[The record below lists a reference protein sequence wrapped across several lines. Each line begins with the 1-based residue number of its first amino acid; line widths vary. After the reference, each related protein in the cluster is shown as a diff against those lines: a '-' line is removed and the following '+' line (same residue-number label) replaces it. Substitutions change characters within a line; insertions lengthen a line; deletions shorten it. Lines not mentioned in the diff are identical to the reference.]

1 MPGYAYPVGTV
12 AETGTAKS
20 VTVLVTDIG
29 PSTLTTLFTA
39 ASKTKVNSVLATNTY
54 GTILPVKLYV
64 YRAAN
69 TATFLLTSARVLTNK
84 YLVLPLVS
92 GDARVNDV
100 SDPEV
105 NLYKVATEFV
115 LQVGDIVKASCPI
128 EDVVNVTLNLTEGV
142 K

>member
-20 VTVLVTDIG
+20 VTVQVTDKD
-29 PSTLTTLFTA
+29 PSATTLFTA
-39 ASKTKVNSVLATNTY
+39 TSKTKVNSVLATNTY
-54 GTILPVKLYV
+54 GTILPIKLYV
-64 YRAAN
+64 YRAVN
-69 TATFLLTSARVLTNK
+69 TSTFLLTSARVLTNK

-100 SDPEV
+100 ADPEV

-115 LQVGDIVKASCPI
+115 LQTGDVVKASCPI

>member
-1 MPGYAYPVGTV
+1 MSGYAYPVGTV

-20 VTVLVTDIG
+20 VTVQVTDKD
-29 PSTLTTLFTA
+29 PSATTLFTA
-39 ASKTKVNSVLATNTY
+39 TSKTRVNSVLATNTY

-69 TATFLLTSARVLTNK
+69 TANFLLTSARVLTNK

-92 GDARVNDV
+92 GDARVNDT
-100 SDPEV
+100 SDPEI

-115 LQVGDIVKASCPI
+115 LQTGDIVKASCPI
-128 EDVVNVTLNLTEGV
+128 EDVLNVTLSLTEGV

>member
-20 VTVLVTDIG
+20 VTVQVTDKD
-29 PSTLTTLFTA
+29 PSSTVIFTA

-69 TATFLLTSARVLTNK
+69 TSTFLLTSTRVLTTK

-92 GDARVNDV
+92 GDTRVGDV
-100 SDPEV
+100 SNPEV
-105 NLYKVATEFV
+105 NLYPVATEFV
-115 LQVGDIVKASCPI
+115 LQTGDVLRASCPI
-128 EDVVNVTLNLTEGV
+128 EDEVNITANLTEGV

>member
-20 VTVLVTDIG
+20 VTVQVTDKD
-29 PSTLTTLFTA
+29 PSATTLFTA
-39 ASKTKVNSVLATNTY
+39 TSKTKVNSVLATNTY

-69 TATFLLTSARVLTNK
+69 TSTFLLTSARVLTNK

-92 GDARVNDV
+92 GDARVNDT

-115 LQVGDIVKASCPI
+115 LQTGDIVKASCPI
-128 EDVVNVTLNLTEGV
+128 EDVLNVTLSLTEGV

>member
-20 VTVLVTDIG
+20 VTVQVTDKD
-29 PSTLTTLFTA
+29 PSSTVIFTA
-39 ASKTKVNSVLATNTY
+39 ASKTRVNSILATNTY

-69 TATFLLTSARVLTNK
+69 TSTFLLTSTRVLTTK
-84 YLVLPLVS
+84 YMVLPLVS
-92 GDARVNDV
+92 GDTRVGDV
-100 SDPEV
+100 TDPEV
-105 NLYKVATEFV
+105 NRYPVATEFV
-115 LQVGDIVKASCPI
+115 LQTGDVVKASCPI
-128 EDVVNVTLNLTEGV
+128 EDVVNLTINLTEGV

>member
-20 VTVLVTDIG
+20 VTVQVTDKD
-29 PSTLTTLFTA
+29 PSATTLFTA
-39 ASKTKVNSVLATNTY
+39 TSKTKVSSVLATNTY
-54 GTILPVKLYV
+54 GTILPIKLYV

-115 LQVGDIVKASCPI
+115 LQVGDVVKASCPI

>member
-1 MPGYAYPVGTV
+1 
-12 AETGTAKS
+12 
-20 VTVLVTDIG
+20 
-29 PSTLTTLFTA
+29 
-39 ASKTKVNSVLATNTY
+39 
-54 GTILPVKLYV
+54 
-64 YRAAN
+64 
-69 TATFLLTSARVLTNK
+69 LTSARVLTNK

-105 NLYKVATEFV
+105 NLYKVAIEFV
-115 LQVGDIVKASCPI
+115 LQVGDVVKASCPI